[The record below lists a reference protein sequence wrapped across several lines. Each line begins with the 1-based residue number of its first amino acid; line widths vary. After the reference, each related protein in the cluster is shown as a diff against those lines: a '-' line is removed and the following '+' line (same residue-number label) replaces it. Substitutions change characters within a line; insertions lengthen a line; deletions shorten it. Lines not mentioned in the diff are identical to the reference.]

1 MKHPALGYGFIV
13 FAVLLWGGNAII
25 GRIAS
30 DSDVPPVALN
40 FWRWVVALAV
50 LAPFAVPKLRAQ
62 WDLFKAHWWLW
73 VVFGMVTVAGFNTA
87 FYVALQYTT
96 AVQGTL
102 ITAVMPILVLL
113 GARVF
118 LAQPI
123 TARQVTGVVISI
135 VGVAAIVARGDP
147 GVLAALALNIGDAWM
162 LLAVAFWAAQTILI
176 RFLPKGMDLIA
187 FQVASFVVGLAVLAP
202 FYVGETMAGRPM
214 PISWDAA
221 LFVGYTALIASVMGF
236 TCWNLGVI
244 RIGPKTA
251 GYLGNLFPVFSAAL
265 AIVLLGEALRWYH
278 AMGGIVILGGI
289 YLATYSRAAPQPAPD
304 TR

>member
-1 MKHPALGYGFIV
+1 MKHPAMGYVFIV
-13 FAVLLWGGNAII
+13 FAVILWAGNAII

-40 FWRWVVALAV
+40 FWRWMVALMV
-50 LAPFAVPKLRAQ
+50 LAPFAIPKLRAQ

-73 VVFGMVTVAGFNTA
+73 TVFGMVTVAGFNTT
-87 FYVALQYTT
+87 FYIGLQYTT

-147 GVLAALALNIGDAWM
+147 GVLTALALNIGDAWM

-202 FYVGETMAGRPM
+202 FYIGETMAGRPM

-221 LFVGYTALIASVMGF
+221 LFVGYTALIASVLGF
-236 TCWNLGVI
+236 TCWNLGVM

-251 GYLGNLFPVFSAAL
+251 GYLGNLFPVFSAAA

-289 YLATYSRAAPQPAPD
+289 YLATYSRAGRH
-304 TR
+304 TNL